1 MDEAQL
7 GFQPMRVDRGDSVT
21 VVVGSMGELVR
32 VNGRGVP
39 MHQPVTPFPASVT
52 EGAVLD
58 GIWVGTWVEH
68 EMQQARMAALPLDG
82 EWVTGAGRDAL
93 RQRAEP
99 AGLMPSSSM
108 WSRFLDAEPMAVS
121 GVEGGLVFATLRR
134 GIYKI
139 GFDATELW
147 RAPYPEWPQLSGLK
161 PRDHMVSSNEVDGSV
176 AIWSAAGGVCVL
188 DIEDGSQVLST
199 TISLPDTLSGVR
211 HSEDGGWLLLLNSG
225 GTALLDELES
235 EPSVIG
241 TPGPGPDATCE
252 GGRWK
257 WTGWRH
263 DGVLRGGVAHCT
275 ARGQIGVGLLAD
287 RVLTNDGVW
296 SDHARAHSSGT
307 SLPR

>member
-7 GFQPMRVDRGDSVT
+7 GFQPMRVDRGDSAT
-21 VVVGSMGELVR
+21 VVVGSLGELVR
-32 VNGRGVP
+32 VDGMGAP

-225 GTALLDELES
+225 GIALLDELGS

-241 TPGPGPDATCE
+241 TPGPVTDATCE
-252 GGRWK
+252 GGSWR

-263 DGVLRGGVAHCT
+263 DGVLSDGVAHFA

-296 SDHARAHSSGT
+296 SDHRQGH
-307 SLPR
+307 

>member
-99 AGLMPSSSM
+99 AGLMPSSSV

-225 GTALLDELES
+225 GIALLDELGS

-241 TPGPGPDATCE
+241 TPGPVTDAPTKAVVG
-252 GGRWK
+252 GGRDGGM
-257 WTGWRH
+257 TG
-263 DGVLRGGVAHCT
+263 
-275 ARGQIGVGLLAD
+275 
-287 RVLTNDGVW
+287 
-296 SDHARAHSSGT
+296 S
-307 SLPR
+307 

>member
-188 DIEDGSQVLST
+188 DIEDGSQILST

-225 GTALLDELES
+225 GIALLDELGS
-235 EPSVIG
+235 EPSVVR
-241 TPGPGPDATCE
+241 TPGPVSDAVHD
-252 GGRWK
+252 GKYWK

-263 DGVLRGGVAHCT
+263 DGAIIDGEVQCISREQVGVAL
-275 ARGQIGVGLLAD
+275 VGD
-287 RVLTNDGVW
+287 RVLTKDGDWDDFRV
-296 SDHARAHSSGT
+296 
-307 SLPR
+307 

>member
-7 GFQPMRVDRGDSVT
+7 GFQPMRVDRGDSAT

-99 AGLMPSSSM
+99 AGLMPSSSV

-139 GFDATELW
+139 GFDATELG

-188 DIEDGSQVLST
+188 DSEDGSQVLST

-211 HSEDGGWLLLLNSG
+211 HSEAGGWLLLLNSG
-225 GTALLDELES
+225 GLAVLAELGS

-241 TPGPGPDATCE
+241 SPGPVSDAVYE
-252 GGRWK
+252 GGSWR

-263 DGVLRGGVAHCT
+263 DGVLSDGVAHFA

-296 SDHARAHSSGT
+296 SDLMRGH
-307 SLPR
+307 